1 MEKWVIA
8 AKRADFNQIG
18 QQFHIDPVIARL
30 IRNRDVIGED
40 KIREYLSGTVQ
51 ELPSPWLMKD
61 MEKAVD
67 ILEKK
72 ISQKAKVR
80 IIGDYDIDGV
90 TSTYILMKGLAR
102 IGADVDTY
110 IPDRVAD
117 GYGIHA
123 HLIERAETDRIDTI
137 VTCDNGIAAAA
148 EIQMAKDKGMTVI
161 ITDHHE
167 VPYREEKGERQ
178 MVLPPA
184 DAILNPKQYDCP
196 YPNKNLCGAVVAF
209 KYIAALYERFGV
221 PAEEL
226 EDYYELAA
234 IATVGDVMD
243 LQGENRI
250 LVKEGLRRLKNT
262 KNQGLQELIRAN
274 SLEDAKITA
283 YHIGFV
289 LGPCINASGRLDTAA
304 RSLALLNAKTKEE
317 AARLAGDLTALNQS
331 RKALTEKGKEEA
343 IRIIETTELK
353 NDRVLVV
360 YLPDCHESLAGIIAG
375 RIREKYHRPAF
386 VLTGGETSAKGSGRS
401 IESYSMYEELVK
413 CADLMIQFGGH
424 PMAAGLSIEEKNIE
438 EFMTREHLVT
448 FDIDDYVDD
457 VKETMSKI
465 RHRDFPILDENGNY
479 LGMVSRRNLMSMQK
493 KQIILVDHNE
503 KSQAVDNINEAEI
516 LEIIDHHRLG
526 SLETISPVYFRN
538 QPLGCTSTIIYQ
550 MFGEKNIEI
559 PQHIAG
565 LLLSAILSDTLMFR
579 SPTCTQLDILAAEA
593 LAKIAKVDIETHA
606 KNMFKA
612 GSDFK
617 NKTTEEIFYS
627 DFKIFHTD
635 EFDFG
640 VAQISAMSR
649 EELDKVAEKLRP
661 FLKEVLG
668 EKRIDMV
675 YVMLTDILE
684 ESSRVIFEGHDA
696 GRILADAFEREENE
710 NGILLE
716 GIISRKKQLI
726 PTLMNAMAEKV

>member
-1 MEKWVIA
+1 MAKKKVWVVGHKHPDTDSICAAISYANLKNEIEKKNPKTATGMTYI
-8 AKRADFNQIG
+8 AKRAGSVNAETAYVLERFHAEAPAMISDVGTQIKDIQIRRTEGVNSHISMKKAWEMMKILGVVTLPVVRENKLEGLIVTGDIAKSYMDVYDNTILSTARTQYKNIVETLDG
-18 QQFHIDPVIARL
+18 QLLTGNEHAYFIRGKVVVGASDLGFLSEYIEADDMVILGPQKEVQIRALESNASCIIVGCGFEVDPEVIQMANKKDCVIITTPYDTFSIARL
-30 IRNRDVIGED
+30 I
-40 KIREYLSGTVQ
+40 
-51 ELPSPWLMKD
+51 
-61 MEKAVD
+61 
-67 ILEKK
+67 
-72 ISQKAKVR
+72 
-80 IIGDYDIDGV
+80 
-90 TSTYILMKGLAR
+90 
-102 IGADVDTY
+102 
-110 IPDRVAD
+110 
-117 GYGIHA
+117 
-123 HLIERAETDRIDTI
+123 
-137 VTCDNGIAAAA
+137 
-148 EIQMAKDKGMTVI
+148 
-161 ITDHHE
+161 
-167 VPYREEKGERQ
+167 
-178 MVLPPA
+178 
-184 DAILNPKQYDCP
+184 
-196 YPNKNLCGAVVAF
+196 
-209 KYIAALYERFGV
+209 
-221 PAEEL
+221 
-226 EDYYELAA
+226 
-234 IATVGDVMD
+234 
-243 LQGENRI
+243 
-250 LVKEGLRRLKNT
+250 
-262 KNQGLQELIRAN
+262 
-274 SLEDAKITA
+274 
-283 YHIGFV
+283 
-289 LGPCINASGRLDTAA
+289 
-304 RSLALLNAKTKEE
+304 
-317 AARLAGDLTALNQS
+317 NQS
-331 RKALTEKGKEEA
+331 MPIK
-343 IRIIETTELK
+343 
-353 NDRVLVV
+353 
-360 YLPDCHESLAGIIAG
+360 
-375 RIREKYHRPAF
+375 
-386 VLTGGETSAKGSGRS
+386 
-401 IESYSMYEELVK
+401 
-413 CADLMIQFGGH
+413 
-424 PMAAGLSIEEKNIE
+424 

-516 LEIIDHHRLG
+516 LEIIDHHRIG